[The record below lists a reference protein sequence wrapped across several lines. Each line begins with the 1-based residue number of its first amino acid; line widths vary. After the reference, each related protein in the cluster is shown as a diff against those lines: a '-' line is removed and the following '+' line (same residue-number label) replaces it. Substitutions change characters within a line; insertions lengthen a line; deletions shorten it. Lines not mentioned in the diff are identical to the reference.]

1 MRLPFEVVSGIVL
14 LNASING
21 KAGYMAFDT
30 GAMQTCL
37 NKTHFT
43 EIEMVMSTSAMYGR
57 QVKRHP
63 NHSQWYDKKEA

>member
-57 QVKRHP
+57 
-63 NHSQWYDKKEA
+63 